1 MSLSKKNISII
12 QYGFSLIELLVVVAI
27 IGILAGIAIVGYNSY
42 VDDANKNVAEVNA
55 KQLVRKIAVEK
66 TKIVDFTTN
75 SANIETTATNAA
87 NVVLAARAYASANGM
102 TLAAALATPSTVAN
116 TNCAAANSVNIYVN
130 SASVRVCYR
139 SGSAADATELK
150 AW

>member
-1 MSLSKKNISII
+1 MKNIVKK
-12 QYGFSLIELLVVVAI
+12 GFSLIELLVVVAI

-55 KQLVRKIAVEK
+55 KQIVRKIAVEK

-87 NVVLAARAYASANGM
+87 NVVLAARAYASANGI

>member
-1 MSLSKKNISII
+1 MKNIVKK
-12 QYGFSLIELLVVVAI
+12 GFSLIELLVVVAI

-42 VDDANKNVAEVNA
+42 VEDANKNVAEVNA
-55 KQLVRKIAVEK
+55 KQIVRKIAVEK

-102 TLAAALATPSTVAN
+102 TLAAAAASTVAN
-116 TNCAAANSVNIYVN
+116 TNCAAANSVNIYAN

-139 SGSAADATELK
+139 SGSATDATELK